1 MARSEYLMTEGS
13 VWRKIV
19 GFAIPILIGR
29 LFQQLYNTADSLVVG
44 QLVGTTALAAVSSVG
59 NIIFMLVGFFMGFSQ
74 GAGIIIGNDI
84 GAQDE
89 RAVQKGVHTAVAMG
103 LVFSVIMTILGVWL
117 SPVMLRLLD
126 TPADVMPEATLY
138 LRWYFAGSTGLIMYN
153 TFVGIL
159 QASGDSKHPLYY
171 LIFSSV
177 LNVILDYTFIGI
189 FGMGVDGAAL
199 ATAVAQV
206 LSACL
211 ALRRLTRTDEMIH
224 VTLKKIRF
232 HWDKMKQIFH
242 YGLPSAL
249 QACIIDLSNLMIQSY
264 INSFG
269 SMAMAGIGA
278 YTRLEG
284 FSFLPT
290 QSFSM
295 AMSTFLSQNRGAG
308 KKDRMRSGLKF
319 GLITSV
325 TLVEAVGV
333 LLFLVAP
340 SLIAIFDSTPEVI
353 AFGVR
358 RAQICGLFYCLL
370 GFSHVTS
377 AALRGLGRPT
387 IPTIVM
393 LICWCFVRVGV
404 LMTVGKVYHN
414 IDLVCWIYP
423 ITWGLSAV
431 TYLFYLWYL
440 GRKGVY

>member
-1 MARSEYLMTEGS
+1 MTEGS

-19 GFAIPILIGR
+19 GFAVPVFIGR

-74 GAGIIIGNDI
+74 GAGIIISNDI

-89 RAVQKGVHTAVAMG
+89 QAVQKGVHTAVAMG
-103 LVFSVIMTILGVWL
+103 LVFSVIMTGLGIWL
-117 SPVMLRLLD
+117 SPAMLRLLD
-126 TPADVMPEATLY
+126 TPADVMEEATLY
-138 LRWYFAGSTGLIMYN
+138 LRWYFAGSTGLVMYN

-159 QASGDSKHPLYY
+159 QASGDSRHPLYY

-177 LNVILDYTFIGI
+177 LNVALDYTFIGI

-199 ATAVAQV
+199 ATAVAQI

-211 ALRRLTRTDEMIH
+211 ALRRLTHTDEVIR
-224 VTLKKIRF
+224 VTVRKVRF
-232 HWDKMKQIFH
+232 HWNKMKQIFH

-269 SMAMAGIGA
+269 SLAMAGIGA

-295 AMSTFLSQNRGAG
+295 ALSTFLSQNRGAG
-308 KKDRMRSGLKF
+308 RKDRMRAGLKF

-325 TLVEAVGV
+325 SLVEAIGA
-333 LLFLVAP
+333 LLFFVAP
-340 SLIAIFDSTPEVI
+340 SLIAIFDSNPEVV

-377 AALRGLGRPT
+377 AAMRGMGRPT

-393 LICWCFVRVGV
+393 LVCWCFVRVGV
-404 LMTVGKVYHN
+404 LMTIGKVYHN

-423 ITWGLSAV
+423 ITWGLSAI
-431 TYLFYLWYL
+431 TYLVYLWRL
-440 GRKGVY
+440 GKKGVY

>member
-1 MARSEYLMTEGS
+1 MTEGS

-19 GFAIPILIGR
+19 GFAVPVFIGR

-74 GAGIIIGNDI
+74 GAGIIISNDI

-89 RAVQKGVHTAVAMG
+89 QAVQKGVHTAVAMG
-103 LVFSVIMTILGVWL
+103 LVFSVIMTGLGIWL
-117 SPVMLRLLD
+117 SPAMLRLLD
-126 TPADVMPEATLY
+126 TPADVMEEATLY
-138 LRWYFAGSTGLIMYN
+138 LRWYFAGSTGLVMYN

-159 QASGDSKHPLYY
+159 QASGDSRHPLYY

-177 LNVILDYTFIGI
+177 LNVALDYAFIGI

-199 ATAVAQV
+199 ATAVAQI

-211 ALRRLTRTDEMIH
+211 ALRRLTHTDEVIR
-224 VTLKKIRF
+224 VTVKKVRF
-232 HWDKMKQIFH
+232 HWSKMKQIFH

-269 SMAMAGIGA
+269 SLAMAGIGA

-295 AMSTFLSQNRGAG
+295 ALSTFLSQNRGAG
-308 KKDRMRSGLKF
+308 RKDRMRAGLKF

-325 TLVEAVGV
+325 SLVEAIGA
-333 LLFLVAP
+333 LLFFVAP
-340 SLIAIFDSTPEVI
+340 SLIAIFDSNPEVV

-377 AALRGLGRPT
+377 AAMRGMGRPT

-393 LICWCFVRVGV
+393 LVCWCFVRVGV
-404 LMTVGKVYHN
+404 LMTIGKVYHN

-423 ITWGLSAV
+423 ITWGLSAI
-431 TYLFYLWYL
+431 TYLVYLWRL
-440 GRKGVY
+440 GKKGVY

>member
-1 MARSEYLMTEGS
+1 MTEGS

-19 GFAIPILIGR
+19 GFAVPVFIGR

-74 GAGIIIGNDI
+74 GAGIIISNDI

-89 RAVQKGVHTAVAMG
+89 QAVQKGVHTAVAMG
-103 LVFSVIMTILGVWL
+103 LVFSVVMTGLGIWL
-117 SPVMLRLLD
+117 SPAMLRLLD
-126 TPADVMPEATLY
+126 TPADVMEEATLY
-138 LRWYFAGSTGLIMYN
+138 LRWYFAGSTGLVMYN

-159 QASGDSKHPLYY
+159 QASGDSRHPLYY

-177 LNVILDYTFIGI
+177 LNVALDYAFIGI

-199 ATAVAQV
+199 ATAVAQI

-211 ALRRLTRTDEMIH
+211 ALRRLTHTDEVIR
-224 VTLKKIRF
+224 VTVKKVRF
-232 HWDKMKQIFH
+232 HWSKMKQIFH

-269 SMAMAGIGA
+269 SLAMAGIGA

-295 AMSTFLSQNRGAG
+295 ALSTFLSQNRGAG
-308 KKDRMRSGLKF
+308 RKDRMRAGLKF

-325 TLVEAVGV
+325 SLVEAIGA
-333 LLFLVAP
+333 LLFFVAP
-340 SLIAIFDSTPEVI
+340 SLIAIFDSNPEVV

-377 AALRGLGRPT
+377 AAMRGMGRPT

-393 LICWCFVRVGV
+393 LVCWCFVRVGV
-404 LMTVGKVYHN
+404 LMTIGKVYHN

-423 ITWGLSAV
+423 ITWGLSAI
-431 TYLFYLWYL
+431 TYLVYLWRL
-440 GRKGVY
+440 GKKGVY

>member
-1 MARSEYLMTEGS
+1 MTEGS

-19 GFAIPILIGR
+19 GFAVPVFIGR

-74 GAGIIIGNDI
+74 GAGIIISNDI

-89 RAVQKGVHTAVAMG
+89 QAVQKGVHTAVAMG
-103 LVFSVIMTILGVWL
+103 LVFSVIMTGLGIWL
-117 SPVMLRLLD
+117 SPAMLRLLD
-126 TPADVMPEATLY
+126 TPADVMEEATLY
-138 LRWYFAGSTGLIMYN
+138 LRWYFAGSTGLVMYN

-159 QASGDSKHPLYY
+159 QASGDSRHPLYY

-199 ATAVAQV
+199 ATAVAQI

-211 ALRRLTRTDEMIH
+211 ALRRLTHTDEVIR
-224 VTLKKIRF
+224 VTVKKVRF
-232 HWDKMKQIFH
+232 HWSKMKQIFH

-269 SMAMAGIGA
+269 SLAMAGIGA

-295 AMSTFLSQNRGAG
+295 ALSTFLSQNRGAG
-308 KKDRMRSGLKF
+308 RKDRMRAGLKF

-325 TLVEAVGV
+325 SLVEAIGA
-333 LLFLVAP
+333 LLFFVAP
-340 SLIAIFDSTPEVI
+340 SLIAIFDSNPEVV

-377 AALRGLGRPT
+377 AAMRGMGRPT

-393 LICWCFVRVGV
+393 LVCWCFVRVGV
-404 LMTVGKVYHN
+404 LMTIGKVYHN

-423 ITWGLSAV
+423 ITWGLSAI
-431 TYLFYLWYL
+431 TYLVYLWRL
-440 GRKGVY
+440 GKKGVY